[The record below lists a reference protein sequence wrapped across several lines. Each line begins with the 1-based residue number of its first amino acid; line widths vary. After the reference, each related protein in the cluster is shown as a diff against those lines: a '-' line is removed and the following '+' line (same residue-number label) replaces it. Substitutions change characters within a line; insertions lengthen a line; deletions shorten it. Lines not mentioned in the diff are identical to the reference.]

1 MTLEKRD
8 GNLYYYRSVR
18 RGETVR
24 KVYIGAGELARIAH
38 EQEIMNRA
46 AEEAERERGQGEV
59 ERMEALGAPV
69 RELCEISDVLTRAH
83 LAACGYRRVKGEWR
97 LRREST

>member
-1 MTLEKRD
+1 MALEKRD

-18 RGETVR
+18 RGDEVR
-24 KVYIGAGELARIAH
+24 KVYVGSGEIARLAH
-38 EQEIMNRA
+38 EWDVMSRT
-46 AEEAERERGQGEV
+46 EAEAAVGRAQDEV
-59 ERMEALGAPV
+59 ERMEALVAPV
-69 RELCEISDVLTRAH
+69 RELCDISDVLARAH